1 VIAHNNEIILFS
13 PLDFFFSPES
23 NPLFEIHFFPLVDE
37 IYAFIIIILYQFFN
51 WKNYVISFQTNK
63 AKQVGQDSLVN
74 DQLVN
79 KETNIAESIT
89 EE

>member
-1 VIAHNNEIILFS
+1 MRFITHLSLLFYIN
-13 PLDFFFSPES
+13 FSIEK
-23 NPLFEIHFFPLVDE
+23 H
-37 IYAFIIIILYQFFN
+37 
-51 WKNYVISFQTNK
+51 YVISFQTNK
-63 AKQVGQDSLVN
+63 AKHVGQDSLVN